1 VENLAKSE
9 ITALLHV
16 ARNNEQHQAF
26 ILLAYHHAARRGELL
41 NLRGTDVVNG
51 HVRIVRLKQRKNPIV
66 NVQPLAENERALVE
80 QLASR
85 AGTGR
90 LFRWSNSY
98 ASRIIK
104 TYLVASG
111 IYTFPRRK
119 SLHSLRHAAGH
130 EIYQSCKDILAVST
144 HLGHR
149 SVTSAQRYVHK
160 SQAEINDIAANA
172 LALPALP

>member
-1 VENLAKSE
+1 MVNLEKSE
-9 ITALLHV
+9 IAALLAVIH
-16 ARNNEQHQAF
+16 NDQHQTF
-26 ILLAYHHAARRGELL
+26 CLLAYNHAMRRGALL
-41 NLRGTDVVNG
+41 ALRGSDIANG
-51 HVRIVRLKQRKNPIV
+51 HVRIVRLKQRKQPIV

-90 LFRWSNSY
+90 LFPWSNSY

-130 EIYQSCKDILAVST
+130 EIYQFCKDILAVST